1 MCRRI
6 KRTLWFHQDQILRNC
21 VASLF
26 SSKKCSSSHRTP
38 PFRIVPKL
46 YAPFPG
52 RVKRRTKIIAGENN
66 LTHKADDSHS
76 RAAVVGHCEPLA

>member
-6 KRTLWFHQDQILRNC
+6 KRTLRFHQDQILRNC

-26 SSKKCSSSHRTP
+26 SSKKKYFVTPDAAVSDCSETLCAFSWTRQ
-38 PFRIVPKL
+38 
-46 YAPFPG
+46 
-52 RVKRRTKIIAGENN
+52 RTKIIAGE
-66 LTHKADDSHS
+66 TSSHKADDSHS